1 MGIRVNADNGDG
13 SGGERP
19 RPSAPVN
26 MTRREAEE
34 EVSRL
39 QNLFPVVTLLNREQA
54 EKEQYCLLCGHDCPC
69 MRQVCFDVFDSKG
82 EQTRMLRMNDTR
94 HQATARYLEVDGVP
108 HVMLTA
114 TPITLGDDALNSEIL
129 YRDALSGVYN
139 RRFYEDTLRRQR
151 LFAGVALIDL
161 DDFKLINDT
170 LGHHIGDMAIK
181 AVGKTMRSCVRESDV
196 IVRYGGD
203 EFVLVLP
210 GISAEDFALKLRTIA
225 DALSRVPLPGYG
237 SMMHITVSI
246 GGVLAAGRSVDEA
259 VRSADRLMYRA
270 KQHKD
275 SVVTELDVID
285 GGTEF
290 SRPAILIVDDS
301 EMNRDIL
308 SEILQDDYEIIETD
322 NGQGGINELEKRG
335 TEISLVLLD
344 IVMPGKSGFDVL
356 SVMTRR
362 GWIEDIPVIMISS
375 EDSDEVVLRSYELG
389 ASDYISRPFDARI
402 VRQRVSNIMRLYAK
416 QRRLTELLSQQ
427 FYERER
433 DSRMLV
439 DIMGGAMELRNGE
452 SGPHIHHVRTITEV
466 LLERLA
472 QKTDHYSL
480 PAAERITIAMASTLH
495 DIGKLAIDDK
505 ILNKPG
511 RLTDEEFAIMKTHTT
526 IGADMLERLERYN
539 DSNLV
544 KIARDIARWHH
555 ERYDGR
561 GYPDGLK
568 GDEIPISAQV
578 VSLADVYDA
587 LTSERVY
594 KAAASHEVAMQMI
607 MDGECGTFNPL
618 LLECLVDVQDRIRK
632 GALEGQE
639 LTPPYFIR

>member
-1 MGIRVNADNGDG
+1 MDTRKAQSTDAAGRELAVPQ
-13 SGGERP
+13 R
-19 RPSAPVN
+19 
-26 MTRREAEE
+26 MTRAEFEE
-34 EVSRL
+34 ELVRL
-39 QNLFPVVTLLNREQA
+39 RLLYPVVSLLTEEQVRT
-54 EKEQYCLLCGHDCPC
+54 ESHCLLCGQDCPC
-69 MRQVCFDVFDSKG
+69 MRQVCLDVLESHG
-82 EQTRMLRMNDTR
+82 EEIKTLRMDDNR
-94 HQATARYLEVDGVP
+94 HQATARYVEVDGEARVL
-108 HVMLTA
+108 LTA
-114 TPITLGDDALNSEIL
+114 TPITMADEALSSELL

-170 LGHHIGDMAIK
+170 LGHHTGDMAIK
-181 AVGKTMRSCVRESDV
+181 AVGKTMRSCVRESDI

-203 EFVLVLP
+203 EFVLVMP

-225 DALSRVPLPGYG
+225 DELSRVSLPGYG
-237 SMMHITVSI
+237 SMMHVTVSI

-270 KQHKD
+270 KQHKG
-275 SVVTELDVID
+275 SVVTELDVVD

-290 SRPAILIVDDS
+290 SRPTILIIDDS

-308 SEILQDDYEIIETD
+308 SEILQDDYDTIEVD
-322 NGQGGINELEKRG
+322 NGQSGIDELEKRG
-335 TEISLVLLD
+335 AEISLVLLD

-356 SVMTRR
+356 SIMTRR

-452 SGPHIHHVRTITEV
+452 SGPHVHHVRTITEV
-466 LLERLA
+466 LLERLV
-472 QKTDHYSL
+472 QKTDEYSL
-480 PAAERITIAMASTLH
+480 SAAERATIAMASTLH

-526 IGADMLERLERYN
+526 IGADMLERLEQYN

-544 KIARDIARWHH
+544 KVARDIARWHH

-568 GDEIPISAQV
+568 GDKIPISAQA
-578 VSLADVYDA
+578 VSVADVYDA

-594 KAAASHEVAMQMI
+594 KAAVSHEVAMQMI
-607 MDGECGTFNPL
+607 MNGECGTFNPL
-618 LLECLVDVQDRIRK
+618 LLECLVDVQDRIRT
-632 GALEGQE
+632 ETVEDQE
-639 LTPPYFIR
+639 FTPPPFQLARN